1 MTTIESV
8 TIAPNRFTNWSR
20 VLLVALAAIA
30 LVTLSFV
37 VGRATMGHTSS
48 AKTGV
53 TATNVQPAT
62 TTNDVP
68 DIGKIICRPSVG
80 C

>member
-1 MTTIESV
+1 MTTIESA
-8 TIAPNRFTNWSR
+8 TIASNRFANWSR
-20 VLLVALAAIA
+20 ALLVALAAIA

-62 TTNDVP
+62 STDDVP
-68 DIGKIICRPSVG
+68 DVAKIICRPFVG

>member
-8 TIAPNRFTNWSR
+8 TIASNRFANWSR
-20 VLLVALAAIA
+20 VLLVAIAAIA

-53 TATNVQPAT
+53 TATNVQPAGT
-62 TTNDVP
+62 SNDVP
-68 DIGKIICRPSVG
+68 DVAKLICRPSVG

>member
-1 MTTIESV
+1 MTTIAS
-8 TIAPNRFTNWSR
+8 NRFTNWSR

-37 VGRATMGHTSS
+37 VGRATMGHASS

-53 TATNVQPAT
+53 TATNVEPAT
-62 TTNDVP
+62 ASNDVP
-68 DIGKIICRPSVG
+68 DVAKIICRPSVA